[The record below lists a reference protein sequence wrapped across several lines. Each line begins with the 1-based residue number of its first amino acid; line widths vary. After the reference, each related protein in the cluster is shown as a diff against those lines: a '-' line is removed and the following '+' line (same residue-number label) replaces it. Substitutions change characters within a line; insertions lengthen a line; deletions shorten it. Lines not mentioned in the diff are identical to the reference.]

1 MSDVVRTTAKDG
13 SQVEFIYK
21 DPAQGAVKDVYFA
34 PDKSYVVA
42 FFRNPLDPQGKE
54 RIENIV
60 GKYRHDLFEQEGGEY
75 WKEIFCWPEKIVEY
89 DGRMGLV
96 VPAYEK
102 CYFFDSEPIKG
113 AEKEGKWFASAKNF
127 NKFVPPDEKGS
138 LLSFL
143 KICIRLSRGVRR
155 LHAAG
160 LAHSD
165 LSYKNCLIDPKTG
178 SACIIDVDGLVV
190 PGLFPPDVLGT
201 PDFMAPE
208 VVATADGPKEK
219 RELPKRTTDLHALAV
234 LIYQYLLHRHPLR
247 GGKIHSTDSEVQE
260 RLEMGEKALFVEHPT
275 DASNR
280 PKVGKNDGV
289 YLPWIDAARIPYK
302 TTGPYLTELF
312 NRAFVD
318 GLHNPSLR
326 PSAGEWEDALVRTT
340 DLVLPCEN
348 PNCVMKWFVFDNK
361 KKAVCPYCGN
371 PYKKQAPVFDFYITN
386 DGASYRP
393 ERRRMTIFSGQSLY
407 PWHVDRMTV
416 PNEKLSEKDLERV
429 GYFAF
434 HNNAW
439 MFVNQ
444 RLPDLKNLSTGEL
457 IPPGKGVTLTQN
469 LQLLLSGKKTGRIV
483 NVSIANS

>member
-75 WKEIFCWPEKIVEY
+75 WKDIFCWPEKIVEY
-89 DGRMGLV
+89 DGRLGLV

-102 CYFFDSEPIKG
+102 CYFFDSEPLKG

-127 NKFVPPDEKGS
+127 NKFVPPDEKGN

-143 KICIRLSRGVRR
+143 RVCIRLSRGVRR

-165 LSYKNCLIDPKTG
+165 LSYKNCLVDPKTG

-208 VVATADGPKEK
+208 VVATADGPKEN

-234 LIYQYLLHRHPLR
+234 LIYQYLLHLMAGHH
-247 GGKIHSTDSEVQE
+247 GKRRLKGHS
-260 RLEMGEKALFVEHPT
+260 
-275 DASNR
+275 
-280 PKVGKNDGV
+280 
-289 YLPWIDAARIPYK
+289 
-302 TTGPYLTELF
+302 LF
-312 NRAFVD
+312 NAPD
-318 GLHNPSLR
+318 DLR
-326 PSAGEWEDALVRTT
+326 MVHRFSVLQMMVQHQPVLFEGFLPSAPRQQRHIMPGRAENMRKIAADHAGPKHQYLHFIALSGSCSGLNRFRI
-340 DLVLPCEN
+340 LPH
-348 PNCVMKWFVFDNK
+348 
-361 KKAVCPYCGN
+361 KAFPSRFFLSVPMIILGLDFTN
-371 PYKKQAPVFDFYITN
+371 AAGQEAPTSISW
-386 DGASYRP
+386 GG
-393 ERRRMTIFSGQSLY
+393 M
-407 PWHVDRMTV
+407 
-416 PNEKLSEKDLERV
+416 
-429 GYFAF
+429 
-434 HNNAW
+434 
-439 MFVNQ
+439 
-444 RLPDLKNLSTGEL
+444 PDLAAYY
-457 IPPGKGVTLTQN
+457 
-469 LQLLLSGKKTGRIV
+469 
-483 NVSIANS
+483 NVYCA